1 MTKLDKAIYSLECC
15 IESDET
21 AECPPG
27 CPFIDD
33 PDCKCELEVK
43 KLAREVLKEVRKNGR
58 DV

>member
-33 PDCKCELEVK
+33 PDCEEKVK